1 MINWL
6 KLLAVSE
13 NLFHS
18 FSNSEVSL
26 PNPPHWV
33 SITRTSLGE
42 RPALWRE
49 LYFELM
55 GTYTYW
61 MSWRGGGDLKIWVIH
76 NSFYTSRVV
85 VVTTV
90 SEESAS
96 HANWLVIKVSLF
108 SYFVR
113 FWDYFFSH
121 GMREELICDQIARF

>member
-33 SITRTSLGE
+33 SIARTSLGE
-42 RPALWRE
+42 RPALWKE
-49 LYFELM
+49 LYFELTV
-55 GTYTYW
+55 TYTYW
-61 MSWRGGGDLKIWVIH
+61 MSWGGNLKIWVTH
-76 NSFYTSRVV
+76 NSFYTSRVAV
-85 VVTTV
+85 ATTV

-108 SYFVR
+108 SHFDR
-113 FWDYFFSH
+113 LWDYFFSH
-121 GMREELICDQIARF
+121 GKREELIYDQIARF